1 MDEISKEE
9 QSKYVRQF
17 LKEFKAL
24 IDQKGLIVKDRVIN
38 KDSLLVLG
46 LTGKQRDEIVLSLSV
61 TDYSSGPIEDQYK
74 PGSYYWVFGKQ
85 VEGVEI
91 YIKLKISGRPEA
103 EYASCFSFHK
113 SKEPLKHPLKDS

>member
-24 IDQKGLIVKDRVIN
+24 IDEKGLIVTDRVTN

-61 TDYSSGPIEDQYK
+61 TDYSSGPIEDKYK
-74 PGSYYWVFGKQ
+74 SGSYWIFSTQ
-85 VEGVEI
+85 FEGVEI
-91 YIKLKISGRPEA
+91 YIKLKISGHPGA

-113 SKEPLKHPLKDS
+113 SERPLKHPLTD